1 MEQERKKIFTSRIVA
16 LIFILIAIGI
26 GLYLE
31 FAVYTDEWY
40 SSMLTV
46 IWTSVGLFNAII
58 LVFAFI
64 LVKCKL
70 YKYEDI
76 EVVVYSGISKRYLKI
91 NDEILDEH
99 RGMLGFTDVKLS
111 AMASIIVDVTIN
123 PTTNSISCKINGKV
137 VYPQK

>member
-1 MEQERKKIFTSRIVA
+1 MEQERKKVFTSRIIA
-16 LIFILIAIGI
+16 LIFIAIAIGI

-31 FAVYTDEWY
+31 FAVYNDEWY
-40 SSMLTV
+40 SSMSII
-46 IWTSVGLFNAII
+46 IWTFVGFFNAII

-91 NDEILDEH
+91 NNEIFDEH
-99 RGMLGFTDVKLS
+99 RGLLGFSDVRLS
-111 AMASIIVDVTIN
+111 AMATVSVNVIIN
-123 PTTNSISCKINGKV
+123 PTTNSISCKINGRV